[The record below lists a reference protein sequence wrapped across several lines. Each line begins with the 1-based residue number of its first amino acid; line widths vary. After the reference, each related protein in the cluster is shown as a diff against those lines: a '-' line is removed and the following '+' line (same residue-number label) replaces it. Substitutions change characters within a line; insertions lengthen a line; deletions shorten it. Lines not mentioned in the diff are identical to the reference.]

1 MPAASP
7 PPAPLSSPFSPGELP
22 RVLVGR
28 VGEQARIRD
37 HLGRV
42 HTFGEMSGRLLV
54 LHAPR
59 GLGKTSLLRE
69 AQSQAVELGFVTAWL
84 SCAKG
89 GRLVPELV
97 HSVHR
102 ALDAAP
108 AIDRKAQRRW
118 AASVSRLGIELGV
131 AGLKVGAD
139 VDLRRS
145 DRELPVGAVGAVED
159 LLHEAATLVRRSG
172 GAGLLV
178 LVDEVHAAPFAEL
191 AVLLNAVQNLAGA
204 RADNPLAVM
213 AAGLPSTPEMLTRA
227 ATFGERSEFV
237 PLDRFD
243 ADDSRLVLVRPAEE
257 LGVQWADDALRR
269 ALGFGD
275 GYPYFLQ
282 LVGHTTW
289 QAATPA
295 AGDTLTVA
303 DVRAG
308 ETEIDAQLAAMYR
321 ARWDSAPQLERD
333 LMAAMAGLAVHGTEV
348 VARAD
353 VATAMG
359 RESRAISV
367 PRARLIDRGVI
378 EASGRGR
385 LRFTLPGMA
394 RWIREE
400 TDTTSV

>member
-1 MPAASP
+1 
-7 PPAPLSSPFSPGELP
+7 
-22 RVLVGR
+22 
-28 VGEQARIRD
+28 
-37 HLGRV
+37 
-42 HTFGEMSGRLLV
+42 
-54 LHAPR
+54 
-59 GLGKTSLLRE
+59 
-69 AQSQAVELGFVTAWL
+69 
-84 SCAKG
+84 
-89 GRLVPELV
+89 
-97 HSVHR
+97 
-102 ALDAAP
+102 
-108 AIDRKAQRRW
+108 
-118 AASVSRLGIELGV
+118 
-131 AGLKVGAD
+131 
-139 VDLRRS
+139 
-145 DRELPVGAVGAVED
+145 
-159 LLHEAATLVRRSG
+159 
-172 GAGLLV
+172 V

-191 AVLLNAVQNLAGA
+191 AVLLNAVQDLAGA

-243 ADDSRLVLVRPAEE
+243 ADDSRLVLTRPAEE
-257 LGVQWADDALRR
+257 LGVHWADDALRR
-269 ALGFGD
+269 ALAFGD

-289 QAATPA
+289 QAAAPA
-295 AGDTLTVA
+295 EGDSLTVA

-308 ETEIDAQLAAMYR
+308 EAEIDAQLAAMYR

-333 LMAAMAGLAVHGTEV
+333 LMAAMAGLAVRGTEV

-353 VATAMG
+353 VAAAMG

-378 EASGRGR
+378 EPSGRGR

-400 TDTTSV
+400 TDTASA

>member
-1 MPAASP
+1 MTATSP

-69 AQSQAVELGFVTAWL
+69 AQSQAAELGFVTAWL

-102 ALDAAP
+102 ALDTAP
-108 AIDRKAQRRW
+108 AIDRKAKRRW
-118 AASVSRLGIELGV
+118 AASVSKLGIELGV
-131 AGLKVGAD
+131 AGVKVGAD
-139 VDLRRS
+139 VDLRRTDS
-145 DRELPVGAVGAVED
+145 ELPVGAVGAVED
-159 LLHEAATLVRRSG
+159 LLHEAATLVRRHG

-191 AVLLNAVQNLAGA
+191 AVLLNAVQDLAGA

-243 ADDSRLVLVRPAEE
+243 ADDSRLVLARPAEE
-257 LGVQWADDALRR
+257 LGVHWADDALRR
-269 ALGFGD
+269 ALAFGD

-289 QAATPA
+289 QAAAPA
-295 AGDTLTVA
+295 EGDTLTVA
-303 DVRAG
+303 DVRCRRDRDRRPAG
-308 ETEIDAQLAAMYR
+308 GDVPRPLGQR
-321 ARWDSAPQLERD
+321 PQLERD
-333 LMAAMAGLAVHGTEV
+333 LMGAMAGLAVRSTEV

-353 VATAMG
+353 VAAAMG

-378 EASGRGR
+378 EPSGRGR

-394 RWIREE
+394 RWIRDE
-400 TDTTSV
+400 TDTAGA

>member
-1 MPAASP
+1 MTVTSP

-69 AQSQAVELGFVTAWL
+69 AQSQAAELGFVTAWL

-102 ALDAAP
+102 ALDTAP

-118 AASVSRLGIELGV
+118 AASVSRLGVELGV
-131 AGLKVGAD
+131 AGIKVGAD

-191 AVLLNAVQNLAGA
+191 AVLLNAVQDLAGA

-243 ADDSRLVLVRPAEE
+243 ADDSRLVL
-257 LGVQWADDALRR
+257 DAPRGGARR
-269 ALGFGD
+269 ALGRRR
-275 GYPYFLQ
+275 
-282 LVGHTTW
+282 
-289 QAATPA
+289 AAPGARVRRRLPLLPPARGPHHLAGGGTGGGRHAHRRRRPLPARPRSTPSWRRCTA
-295 AGDTLTVA
+295 PAGT
-303 DVRAG
+303 
-308 ETEIDAQLAAMYR
+308 
-321 ARWDSAPQLERD
+321 ARPSSSA
-333 LMAAMAGLAVHGTEV
+333 T
-348 VARAD
+348 
-353 VATAMG
+353 
-359 RESRAISV
+359 
-367 PRARLIDRGVI
+367 
-378 EASGRGR
+378 
-385 LRFTLPGMA
+385 
-394 RWIREE
+394 
-400 TDTTSV
+400 